1 MRSLLATVRGAGPII
16 AALFILATLTGFL
29 SATAWGGP
37 GAPKAPAKSP
47 TIIQSDGTATFGT
60 AAEPLKV
67 TFDRPDGFAEAEGY
81 HVAVP
86 LYPNGVSRWVRPNV
100 PADAL
105 DVIGVQSY
113 LLDHDVSGAN
123 ADTLT
128 RLVDDYANQVQAKSV
143 TTPVQSTVAGHPA
156 LTQSIVQPGAPRGN
170 FTYDATYVF
179 AGPYLVQ
186 VMCQYDR
193 ARAAVVKACA
203 QVLGSLQLAT

>member
-29 SATAWGGP
+29 SAVAW
-37 GAPKAPAKSP
+37 APRALAPPSTPA
-47 TIIQSDGTATFGT
+47 TIIQSDGTATFGL
-60 AAEPLKV
+60 AAQPLKV
-67 TFDRPDGFAEAEGY
+67 TFDRPDGFTEAEGY

-86 LYPNGVSRWVRPNV
+86 LYPNAVSRWVRPNV

-113 LLDHDVSGAN
+113 LLDRDMSGAD

-128 RLVDDYANQVQAKSV
+128 RLVDDYANKIQAKSV
-143 TTPVQSTVAGHPA
+143 TTAVQSTVADHPA
-156 LTQSIVQPGAPRGN
+156 LTQSIVQPGAPRGD

-179 AGPYLVQ
+179 DGPFLVQ
-186 VMCQYDR
+186 VMCQYDH
-193 ARAAVVKACA
+193 ARAAIAKGCA
-203 QVLGSLQLAT
+203 QVLASLRLPS